1 MVRQTQENPTKK
13 WPLSHIPKCDF
24 LWLSQSFQ
32 ILVIWRKK
40 IQLFKHAEFFIE
52 LCHLNLILLLCS
64 LGYTLGYPRGVRKG
78 EIYRG
83 NICGEGRNIF
93 THTNMEGKLC
103 SDPYLGPLQMDGN
116 GVDHRGGR
124 AVGMEWDAAERHS
137 ISLSSTL
144 LTRSPVRPSVMP
156 LVRENPC

>member
-1 MVRQTQENPTKK
+1 MRFEQENPIKK
-13 WPLSHIPKCDF
+13 WPLSHIPRCDL

-40 IQLFKHAEFFIE
+40 IQLFKPAEVFTE

-64 LGYTLGYPRGVRKG
+64 LGSTFRYPRGVRKG

-83 NICGEGRNIF
+83 NISGEGGNLC
-93 THTNMEGKLC
+93 THINMKGKLC

-116 GVDHRGGR
+116 DVVHRGGR
-124 AVGMEWDAAERHS
+124 AVGMEWDAAEHHS
-137 ISLSSTL
+137 ISLSRTL
-144 LTRSPVRPSVMP
+144 LTRSPMRPSVMA